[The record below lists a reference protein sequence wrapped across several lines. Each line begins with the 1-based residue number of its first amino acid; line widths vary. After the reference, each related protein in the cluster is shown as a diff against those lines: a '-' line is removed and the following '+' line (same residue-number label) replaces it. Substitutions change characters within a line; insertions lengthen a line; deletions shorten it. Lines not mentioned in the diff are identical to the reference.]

1 MTNVSGNILKSFRN
15 FYQEKFNQW
24 QPTPIHVTLPS
35 LFKNEYFLNVR
46 NYVKNNGE
54 DGIIDDF
61 KNDRNFSILKGIKN
75 EITKDLLSCVLSIF
89 LIMTPHIAILL
100 ILS

>member
-54 DGIIDDF
+54 DGIIKKIKVSKIKIKIKIKVSDLFIPLLPTAFDDA
-61 KNDRNFSILKGIKN
+61 
-75 EITKDLLSCVLSIF
+75 V
-89 LIMTPHIAILL
+89 
-100 ILS
+100 